1 MPPPLAPPG
10 SPICSSPCIHHSRSG
25 SDPFWMSLVA
35 SVASQ
40 DLHSRHLHSVWAALG
55 LPHRHKVSA
64 LTPNWFRPLRWA
76 GQDSCRGA
84 SSRCHICCWHIFLLH
99 PGQPRTRAKRPDPS
113 RRRIRTPDPDCCK
126 RPLRWVV
133 RTDVAGPQQ
142 MSHLLLAHFSTAPR
156 ATPNQG
162 KQTRPIKTPHTHT
175 RPRLLRMGD
184 FGTFGGQLLCCRGST
199 LHWLP

>member
-1 MPPPLAPPG
+1 MIAGPFDVCWPRGSLALMPPPLAPPG

-40 DLHSRHLHSVWAALG
+40 DLHNRHLHSVWAASS
-55 LPHRHKVSA
+55 LPHSHIVSA
-64 LTPNWFRPLRWA
+64 LTQNWF
-76 GQDSCRGA
+76 
-84 SSRCHICCWHIFLLH
+84 
-99 PGQPRTRAKRPDPS
+99 
-113 RRRIRTPDPDCCK
+113 

-133 RTDVAGPQQ
+133 RTAVAGPQQ
-142 MSHLLLAHFSTAPR
+142 MSHLNLAHCSTAPR
-156 ATPNQG
+156 TTPNQC
-162 KQTRPIKTPHTHT
+162 KKTRPIKTPHTRT

-184 FGTFGGQLLCCRGST
+184 FGTFGGQLLCCWGST

>member
-99 PGQPRTRAKRPDPS
+99 PGQPRTRANRPDPS
-113 RRRIRTPDPDCCK
+113 RRRIRTPDPDCCEWVISA
-126 RPLRWVV
+126 PLAASCCAAGVPRSIGCRSAENCPKAVYRLGPTVESSTSPLALV
-133 RTDVAGPQQ
+133 R
-142 MSHLLLAHFSTAPR
+142 HLS
-156 ATPNQG
+156 
-162 KQTRPIKTPHTHT
+162 
-175 RPRLLRMGD
+175 
-184 FGTFGGQLLCCRGST
+184 
-199 LHWLP
+199 